1 MPAMPISKCE
11 SLDEV
16 VKAQEAERAFAM
28 DEASFRVFYAQ
39 TARPL
44 WAYLARASGDRT
56 LAEDLLQE
64 TYYRFLRARPDPMN
78 DAHRKNYLYRIAT
91 NLLTDHRRRERG
103 IDFTNLPASAGA
115 EKAGDARTEPRTE
128 AGGMRLEFQSAFKQ
142 MKAREREILWLAY
155 AEGYKHGEIAEL
167 TGIKTASLRPL
178 LFRARRKLAE
188 ILRGGSKA

>member
-1 MPAMPISKCE
+1 MRAMPISKCE
-11 SLDEV
+11 TLDGVE
-16 VKAQEAERAFAM
+16 KAQEIERVFAM
-28 DEASFRVFYAQ
+28 DEASFRAFYAQ

-44 WAYLARASGDRT
+44 WAYLFRASGDPT

-64 TYYRFLRARPDPMN
+64 TYYRFLRARPDPMS

-103 IDFTNLPASAGA
+103 KEFTNPPGEAGA
-115 EKAGDARTEPRTE
+115 DRSATIEPRAEGGSERTE
-128 AGGMRLEFQSAFKQ
+128 LESAFKQ

-155 AEGYKHGEIAEL
+155 AEGYKHEEIAEL
-167 TGIKTASLRPL
+167 TGRKAASLLPL